1 MKSELDLVSSAD
13 FGVRNQ
19 VRCVLSGMGKV
30 NAAVATTRLIYEYG
44 PDCIINAGVAGS
56 LDSEIREGSVVVGA
70 KTAYHD
76 VWCGGESPLG
86 MVEGFPQRFS
96 AHPALL
102 EAALGCAPG
111 LYSGLIMIYT
121 VWTNL
126 MTSNLILT
134 YKASISC
141 IIESCLSKVTFC
153 HLVGLIP
160 GECKWLKDIS
170 LFLVLCFFFYCAR
183 IQTPSKFIV
192 SICIR
197 HCSICSCQIHA
208 CTKFVQ
214 HIEIVITGF
223 RH

>member
-56 LDSEIREGSVVVGA
+56 LDSDIREGSVVVGA

-111 LYSGLIMIYT
+111 LRSGLI
-121 VWTNL
+121 
-126 MTSNLILT
+126 
-134 YKASISC
+134 
-141 IIESCLSKVTFC
+141 
-153 HLVGLIP
+153 
-160 GECKWLKDIS
+160 
-170 LFLVLCFFFYCAR
+170 
-183 IQTPSKFIV
+183 
-192 SICIR
+192 
-197 HCSICSCQIHA
+197 
-208 CTKFVQ
+208 
-214 HIEIVITGF
+214 ITGDQFYLDEREDRRQKLLYPDALAVDMESAAIAHVCHIFDVPFLSF
-223 RH
+223 RIISDSHDDGQQLKNYTDFWQSMAERSFGVIDALMHSLPSEL

>member
-1 MKSELDLVSSAD
+1 MKVGIICAMKSELDLVSSAD

-111 LYSGLIMIYT
+111 LRSGLI
-121 VWTNL
+121 
-126 MTSNLILT
+126 
-134 YKASISC
+134 
-141 IIESCLSKVTFC
+141 
-153 HLVGLIP
+153 
-160 GECKWLKDIS
+160 
-170 LFLVLCFFFYCAR
+170 
-183 IQTPSKFIV
+183 
-192 SICIR
+192 
-197 HCSICSCQIHA
+197 
-208 CTKFVQ
+208 
-214 HIEIVITGF
+214 ITGDQFYLDEREDRRQKLLYPDALAVDMESAAIAHVCHIFDVPFLSF
-223 RH
+223 RIISDSHDDGQQLKNYTDFWQSMAERSFGVIDALMHSLPSEL

>member
-1 MKSELDLVSSAD
+1 MKVGIICAMKSELDLVSSAD

-102 EAALGCAPG
+102 EAAIGCAPG
-111 LYSGLIMIYT
+111 LRSGLI
-121 VWTNL
+121 
-126 MTSNLILT
+126 
-134 YKASISC
+134 
-141 IIESCLSKVTFC
+141 
-153 HLVGLIP
+153 
-160 GECKWLKDIS
+160 
-170 LFLVLCFFFYCAR
+170 
-183 IQTPSKFIV
+183 
-192 SICIR
+192 
-197 HCSICSCQIHA
+197 
-208 CTKFVQ
+208 
-214 HIEIVITGF
+214 ITGDQFYLDEREDRRQKLLYPDALAVDMESAAIAHVCHIFDVPFLSF
-223 RH
+223 RIISDSHDDGQQLKNYTDFWQSMAERSFGVIDALMHSLPSEL

>member
-1 MKSELDLVSSAD
+1 MKVGIICAMKSELDLVSSAD

-56 LDSEIREGSVVVGA
+56 LNSDIREGSVVVGA

-76 VWCGGESPLG
+76 VWCGGETPLG

-111 LYSGLIMIYT
+111 LYSGLI
-121 VWTNL
+121 
-126 MTSNLILT
+126 
-134 YKASISC
+134 
-141 IIESCLSKVTFC
+141 
-153 HLVGLIP
+153 
-160 GECKWLKDIS
+160 
-170 LFLVLCFFFYCAR
+170 
-183 IQTPSKFIV
+183 
-192 SICIR
+192 
-197 HCSICSCQIHA
+197 
-208 CTKFVQ
+208 
-214 HIEIVITGF
+214 ITGDQFYLDEREDRRQKLLYPDALAVDMESAAIAHVCHIFDVPFLSF
-223 RH
+223 RIISDSHDDGQQLKNYTDFWQSMAERSFGVIDALMHALPSEL

>member
-1 MKSELDLVSSAD
+1 MKVGIICAMKSELDLVSSAD

-56 LDSEIREGSVVVGA
+56 LDSDIREGSVVVGA

-111 LYSGLIMIYT
+111 LYSGLI
-121 VWTNL
+121 
-126 MTSNLILT
+126 
-134 YKASISC
+134 
-141 IIESCLSKVTFC
+141 
-153 HLVGLIP
+153 
-160 GECKWLKDIS
+160 
-170 LFLVLCFFFYCAR
+170 
-183 IQTPSKFIV
+183 
-192 SICIR
+192 
-197 HCSICSCQIHA
+197 
-208 CTKFVQ
+208 
-214 HIEIVITGF
+214 ITGDQFYLDEREDRRQKLLYPDALAVDMESAAIAHVCYIFDVPFLSF
-223 RH
+223 RIISDSHDDGHQLKNYTDFWQSMAERSFGVIDALMHSLPSEL

>member
-56 LDSEIREGSVVVGA
+56 LDSNIREGSVVVGA

-111 LYSGLIMIYT
+111 LRSGLI
-121 VWTNL
+121 
-126 MTSNLILT
+126 
-134 YKASISC
+134 
-141 IIESCLSKVTFC
+141 
-153 HLVGLIP
+153 
-160 GECKWLKDIS
+160 
-170 LFLVLCFFFYCAR
+170 
-183 IQTPSKFIV
+183 
-192 SICIR
+192 
-197 HCSICSCQIHA
+197 
-208 CTKFVQ
+208 
-214 HIEIVITGF
+214 ITGDQFYLDEREDRRQKLLYPDALAVDMESAAIAHVCHIFDVPFLSF
-223 RH
+223 RIISDSHDDGQQLKNYTDFWQSMAERSFGVIDALMHSLPSEL

>member
-1 MKSELDLVSSAD
+1 MKVGIICAMKSELDLVSSAD

-56 LDSEIREGSVVVGA
+56 LDSDIREGSVVVGA

-76 VWCGGESPLG
+76 VWCGGETPLG

-111 LYSGLIMIYT
+111 LRSGLI
-121 VWTNL
+121 
-126 MTSNLILT
+126 
-134 YKASISC
+134 
-141 IIESCLSKVTFC
+141 
-153 HLVGLIP
+153 
-160 GECKWLKDIS
+160 
-170 LFLVLCFFFYCAR
+170 
-183 IQTPSKFIV
+183 
-192 SICIR
+192 
-197 HCSICSCQIHA
+197 
-208 CTKFVQ
+208 
-214 HIEIVITGF
+214 ITGDQFYLDEREDRRQKLLYPDALAVDMESAAIAHVCHIFDVPFLSF
-223 RH
+223 RIISDSHDDGQQLKNYTDFWQSMAERSFGVIDALMHSLPSEL

>member
-1 MKSELDLVSSAD
+1 MKVGIICAMKSELDLVSSAD

-56 LDSEIREGSVVVGA
+56 LDSNIREGSVVVGA

-76 VWCGGESPLG
+76 VWCGGETPLG

-111 LYSGLIMIYT
+111 LRSGLI
-121 VWTNL
+121 
-126 MTSNLILT
+126 
-134 YKASISC
+134 
-141 IIESCLSKVTFC
+141 
-153 HLVGLIP
+153 
-160 GECKWLKDIS
+160 
-170 LFLVLCFFFYCAR
+170 
-183 IQTPSKFIV
+183 
-192 SICIR
+192 
-197 HCSICSCQIHA
+197 
-208 CTKFVQ
+208 
-214 HIEIVITGF
+214 ITGDQFYLDEREDRRQKLLYPDALAVDMESAAIAHVCHIFDVPFLSF
-223 RH
+223 RIISDSHDDGQQLKNYTDFWQSMAERSFGVIDALMHSLPSAL

>member
-1 MKSELDLVSSAD
+1 MKVGIICAMKSELDLVSSAD

-56 LDSEIREGSVVVGA
+56 LDSDIREGSVVVGA

-111 LYSGLIMIYT
+111 LRSGLI
-121 VWTNL
+121 
-126 MTSNLILT
+126 
-134 YKASISC
+134 
-141 IIESCLSKVTFC
+141 
-153 HLVGLIP
+153 
-160 GECKWLKDIS
+160 
-170 LFLVLCFFFYCAR
+170 
-183 IQTPSKFIV
+183 
-192 SICIR
+192 
-197 HCSICSCQIHA
+197 
-208 CTKFVQ
+208 
-214 HIEIVITGF
+214 ITGDQFYLDEREDRRQKLLYPDALAVDMESAAIAHVCHIFDVPFLSF
-223 RH
+223 RIISDSHDDGQQLKNYTDFWQSMAERSFGVIDALMHSLPSEL

>member
-1 MKSELDLVSSAD
+1 MKVGIICAMKSELDLVSSAD

-56 LDSEIREGSVVVGA
+56 LNSDIREGSVVVGA

-76 VWCGGESPLG
+76 VWCGGETPLG

-111 LYSGLIMIYT
+111 LYSGLI
-121 VWTNL
+121 
-126 MTSNLILT
+126 
-134 YKASISC
+134 
-141 IIESCLSKVTFC
+141 
-153 HLVGLIP
+153 
-160 GECKWLKDIS
+160 
-170 LFLVLCFFFYCAR
+170 
-183 IQTPSKFIV
+183 
-192 SICIR
+192 
-197 HCSICSCQIHA
+197 
-208 CTKFVQ
+208 
-214 HIEIVITGF
+214 ITGDQFYLDEREDRRQKLLYPDALAVDMESAAIAHVCHIFDVPFLSF
-223 RH
+223 RIISDSHDDGQQLKNYTDFWQSMAERSFGVIDALMHSLPSEL

>member
-1 MKSELDLVSSAD
+1 MKVGIICAMKSELDLVSSAD

-56 LDSEIREGSVVVGA
+56 LNSDIREGSVVVGA

-76 VWCGGESPLG
+76 VWCGGETPLG

-111 LYSGLIMIYT
+111 LYSGLI
-121 VWTNL
+121 
-126 MTSNLILT
+126 
-134 YKASISC
+134 
-141 IIESCLSKVTFC
+141 
-153 HLVGLIP
+153 
-160 GECKWLKDIS
+160 
-170 LFLVLCFFFYCAR
+170 
-183 IQTPSKFIV
+183 
-192 SICIR
+192 
-197 HCSICSCQIHA
+197 
-208 CTKFVQ
+208 
-214 HIEIVITGF
+214 ITGDQFYLDEREDRRQKLLYPDALPVDMESAAIAHVCHIFDVPFLSF
-223 RH
+223 RIISDSHDDGQQLKNYTDFWQSMAERSFGVIDALMHSLPSEL